1 MSASQNPASQNPAS
15 QIDAVTLDGAGPL
28 YDQIRRAI
36 RDLVL
41 SGAWPPGTSVP
52 PEHALMERLGASRMT
67 VHRALAQL
75 AREGL
80 ITRRRRSGTIV
91 ASPPASHA
99 MLDILSIPDEVRRLR
114 QDYSYAILQRRD
126 GKAQRP
132 LVARFELGR
141 AVEVVHLTVLHF
153 GNGVPHVLEE
163 RVIHLA
169 SVPQAASESFAGT
182 PPGDWLLQN
191 RLWSQA
197 EHAISAVAAEPR
209 EAELLKIDAGEPC
222 LLVERRTWN
231 QAEPITAVR
240 LLYPGRRHRF
250 VGHFGP
256 YGSV

>member
-1 MSASQNPASQNPAS
+1 MSTT

-36 RDLVL
+36 RDLIL
-41 SGAWPPGTSVP
+41 AGTWPPGTGVP
-52 PEHALMERLGASRMT
+52 PEHALMEKLGASRMT

-80 ITRRRRSGTIV
+80 ILRRRRSGTIV

-99 MLDILSIPDEVRRLR
+99 MLDILSIPEEVRALG
-114 QDYSYAILQRRD
+114 QAYSYSILQRRD
-126 GKAQRP
+126 GKTSRDLA
-132 LVARFELGR
+132 ARFELGR
-141 AVEVVHLTVLHF
+141 AANVAHLTLLHF
-153 GNGVPHVLEE
+153 ADGVPHVLED

-169 SVPQAASESFAGT
+169 TIPQAANEGFAET

-191 RLWSQA
+191 SLWTQA
-197 EHAISAVAAEPR
+197 EHAISAVAAEPQ

-240 LLYPGRRHRF
+240 LLYPGGRHRF
-250 VGHFGP
+250 VGRFGP
-256 YGSV
+256 YGAV